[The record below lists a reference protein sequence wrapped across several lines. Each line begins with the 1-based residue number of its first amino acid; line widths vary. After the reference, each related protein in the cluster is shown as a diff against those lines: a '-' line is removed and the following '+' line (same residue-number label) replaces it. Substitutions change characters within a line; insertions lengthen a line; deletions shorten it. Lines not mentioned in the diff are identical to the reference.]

1 MHGVYRSGP
10 PRQLGAVVEVRERV
24 LGSACVY
31 STRQKLSE
39 LVHEMAQHIVF
50 RGSYQGAWSRWLND
64 QASWNIICIF
74 VALSTRQSFSGWLND
89 EAWANIMLIFVT
101 LSPRQSFSGWLND
114 DPHITV

>member
-1 MHGVYRSGP
+1 MHGVFRSGP

-74 VALSTRQSFSGWLND
+74 VALSTRQSFSGWLNA
-89 EAWANIMLIFVT
+89 EAKQNKYSIVVT
-101 LSPRQSFSGWLND
+101 FDVSHALMSSLKLR
-114 DPHITV
+114 